1 MKLVK
6 RIPVSTA
13 TATIT
18 KRTTIP
24 SVPSSLLST
33 LAFCGLLLASLP
45 VSHAQLNL
53 SGGSNAGVINPLASV
68 PTENLGN
75 PTGRSTMP
83 SAMPNADLNAIIG
96 DKVPDG
102 GWDGLAKLLE
112 ALAPSVDTSIPLTPT
127 EIANRIDGLIRT
139 GRLKEALQAVEAR
152 QAIEAMRHTPGTD
165 VQLMF
170 LQARVLNELNRAAE
184 AEAIYLQMTTRFPEL
199 PEPWNNLAAIYVKRN
214 ELDRARRALE
224 MAILVNPKY
233 AIAQANLGDVQL
245 NLALRAYQSAAAGG
259 VPGMAPRINRVKE
272 LLQGSPK

>member
-6 RIPVSTA
+6 RIPVAIA
-13 TATIT
+13 TTTIT
-18 KRTTIP
+18 KRTMIP
-24 SVPSSLLST
+24 SVLST
-33 LAFCGLLLASLP
+33 LALCGLLLVLLP
-45 VSHAQLNL
+45 TSHAQLNL
-53 SGGSNAGVINPLASV
+53 SGGTSAGGINPLALD
-68 PTENLGN
+68 PTENVGN
-75 PTGRSTMP
+75 QTGRNTMP

-127 EIANRIDGLIRT
+127 EIASRIDGLIRT

-170 LQARVLNELNRAAE
+170 LQARVLSELNRMAE
-184 AEAIYLQMTTRFPEL
+184 AESIYLQMTTRFPEL
-199 PEPWNNLAAIYVKRN
+199 PEPWNNLAALYVKRN

-224 MAILVNPKY
+224 MAILINPKY

-259 VPGMAPRINRVKE
+259 IAGMAPRINRVKE